1 MASRLCYNNPPRLA
15 ANLDT
20 ANLDAANLDKEFFM
34 NRKKYTRNE
43 KIMYILSILI
53 IFSMVISMLYVAI
66 TPK

>member
-1 MASRLCYNNPPRLA
+1 MAGVILYL
-15 ANLDT
+15 T
-20 ANLDAANLDKEFFM
+20 AIFDKEFFM

-43 KIMYILSILI
+43 KIMYILSLLI